1 MLLLLLVVE
10 VLQGTNR
17 LLLLYLVALPLLT
30 SQLPPTCTLSTPASG
45 AQVPGFQLA
54 LLMLL
59 TLSVPSAG
67 GEILAG

>member
-45 AQVPGFQLA
+45 AQVPGF
-54 LLMLL
+54 
-59 TLSVPSAG
+59 
-67 GEILAG
+67 